1 MNRFPSIT
9 LAASFVLSGLATASL
24 ANGGEQG
31 LLFVNATHATVRI
44 EAVPPTGGKA
54 PSPVVVEPRSQKLL
68 SLSAGFHA
76 FDIVAFR
83 AQPQRIHHIG
93 VDIAAG
99 ESSVYRFTPHATG
112 NYLLGDGPALR
123 DGEAGEREPIASGD
137 GRDEPGQGEPA
148 AMAQACR
155 EAMRR
160 QERAVLWFDAER
172 AQHYSERGDLLC
184 GVDGSDYF
192 LGASLRRH
200 HVCDAGWT
208 RCVRHEGGDIVV
220 PAATYTSELPDIG
233 RMLVKR
239 RDAGAT
245 VLWTQRATSPFDP
258 SLTAWLTLYS
268 RSGASAPDRECAP
281 GYRLHYQGFC
291 INIED
296 EQRDDPLGL
305 VRGRLPEVAPGGV
318 KGRVDSGGPPA
329 AGKPQ

>member
-1 MNRFPSIT
+1 MNRFFTIV
-9 LAASFVLSGLATASL
+9 LAASFVLSGLAATSPV
-24 ANGGEQG
+24 NGEEQG

-44 EAVPPTGGKA
+44 ETVPPTGGKA

-93 VDIAAG
+93 VDITAG
-99 ESSVYRFTPHATG
+99 RRSIYRFIPHVTG
-112 NYLLGDGPALR
+112 RYLLSDAPALR
-123 DGEAGEREPIASGD
+123 DGEAGEREPIASG
-137 GRDEPGQGEPA
+137 GVGDEPPPSETA

-155 EAMRR
+155 EAMRG

-172 AQHYSERGDLLC
+172 AQHYSERDDLLC

-200 HVCDAGWT
+200 YVCDAGWT
-208 RCVRHEGGDIVV
+208 GCVRHEGGDIVV
-220 PAATYTSELPDIG
+220 PPATYTSELPDIG

-239 RDAGAT
+239 RDASAT
-245 VLWTQRATSPFDP
+245 VLWTQRVTAPFDP
-258 SLTAWLTLYS
+258 SLTAWLTLYY

-296 EQRDDPLGL
+296 ELRDDPLGL
-305 VRGRLPEVAPGGV
+305 VRGQLPEVAPAGV
-318 KGRVDSGGPPA
+318 KGRVDSGDAPA